1 MIFLLLMVPYEI
13 HSGSMEIVDRN
24 KNVFKGGIEIFSKDL
39 HITAKRALQ
48 TDTSI
53 ILEDSIFFKSK
64 KFFMSA
70 DYLNYKV
77 PYKIIIGSGNV
88 KIWKK
93 DTLKGDSL
101 IFFREKEEGK
111 LIGNLMFISDSIEI
125 KGKSADFFEDSV
137 VIRGYPEF
145 KSPQIRVISDYT
157 VYLVKD
163 STYKFLSSVN
173 FETSNIFGNSGR
185 LIHNCK
191 DETSTLF
198 DEPFILEERDS
209 ITGDIILVDHKTN
222 IMKSL
227 NGKVITYAEDGRN
240 IVWGDTIN
248 VFYGKETIDSVLVRG
263 KSRGSF
269 AKNETQ
275 SGKSN

>member
-1 MIFLLLMVPYEI
+1 MILLLLMVPYEI
-13 HSGSMEIVDRN
+13 RSGSMEIVDRN
-24 KNVFKGGIEIFSKDL
+24 KNIFRNGIEIYSEDL
-39 HITAKRALQ
+39 YITAKQAVQ

-53 ILEDSIFFKSK
+53 VLKDSVFLKGK
-64 KFFMSA
+64 KFSLSA

-77 PYKIIIGSGNV
+77 PYKIVFGSGNV
-88 KIWKK
+88 KIWKR

-111 LIGNLMFISDSIEI
+111 LIGNLIFVSDSVLI
-125 KGKSADFFEDSV
+125 KGESADFFEDSV

-145 KSPQIRVISDYT
+145 KSPEIRVKSDYT
-157 VYLVKD
+157 VYIVKD
-163 STYKFLSSVN
+163 STYKFLSGVN
-173 FETSNIFGNSGR
+173 FETSNILGNSGR
-185 LIHNCK
+185 LIHNYK
-191 DETSTLF
+191 NEISTLL
-198 DEPFILEERDS
+198 DEPFILEKRDS
-209 ITGDIILVDHKTN
+209 ITGDMIFVDHKAN

-227 NGKVITYAEDGRN
+227 NGRVITYTEDGRN

-248 VFYGKETIDSVLVRG
+248 IYYDEDNIDSVLVKG

-275 SGKSN
+275 GGKPN